1 MWPIGLCIVTLVII
15 WVTNW
20 IHRWRNP
27 RCNGTLPPGTLGFPL
42 IGETI
47 QFFIP
52 GHSLDLLPFF
62 KKRVQRYGRLFRTS
76 LVGRPVAV
84 AADPEV
90 NHFILQEEGKSV
102 EMFYLDSIVKLFGKD
117 GASTHAT
124 GHVHKYLRTLVMN
137 NFGFESLRDKL
148 LPKVEAVARKS
159 LDTWSSQPSVELNY
173 AISQVMFEFI
183 SMELFSYDPSASTES
198 MSDAFINFLKGLV
211 SIPLNIPGTTF
222 HKCLKNQKKVMKM
235 LREIVEERCA
245 SPERRHGDV
254 LDYFLE
260 EMKSKTFI
268 TKDFIVY
275 IMFGLLF
282 ATFESIPTMFTLVF
296 KLIMEHPLVWQ
307 ELKDEHEAILRN
319 SQTSNSTITWEDY
332 KSMTFTFDVINEA
345 LRMGNISLGS
355 FRRAVE
361 DVRINGYTIPAGWI
375 ILVVPSALHM
385 DPETYPDPLVF
396 NPWRWK
402 EDGGSKIRVK
412 NFTPFGRGI
421 RSCPGAELSK
431 LVAAT
436 FIHAAVTKY
445 RFTKIKGGR
454 VVRNPMLKFKDGFY
468 VKVSEMVTEGGGSA
482 AEDA

>member
-1 MWPIGLCIVTLVII
+1 MWPIGLCLVTLVII

-52 GHSLDLLPFF
+52 ATPWIFYHSSR
-62 KKRVQRYGRLFRTS
+62 KEYGRLFRTS

-137 NFGFESLRDKL
+137 YFGFESLRDKL

-173 AISQVMFEFI
+173 AISQVI
-183 SMELFSYDPSASTES
+183 ASTES

-282 ATFESIPTMFTLVF
+282 ATFESIPLCSLYFSVS
-296 KLIMEHPLVWQ
+296 Q
-307 ELKDEHEAILRN
+307 DEHEAILRN

-361 DVRINGYTIPAGWI
+361 DVRIN
-375 ILVVPSALHM
+375 ALHM

-454 VVRNPMLKFKDGFY
+454 VVRNPMLKFKDGFTLRFRRWS
-468 VKVSEMVTEGGGSA
+468 KVVAQLLKMLEKFRLHVL
-482 AEDA
+482 